1 MPSATTTTPRRAQPG
16 RAPRARAPRGSRR
29 GYTLLELLIVVAV
42 LGLAGALV
50 IPSMT
55 QGGILRVQAAVRTM
69 VSDLTFMQADAL
81 AFQSRRVM
89 VFGQVARFDS
99 SSGTWEVVEGN
110 GYTIFEPAPG
120 ATTVDLQNDLL
131 FDPFNPERPLSR
143 DFTEGRYG
151 GAEIGAV
158 ATTPADQV
166 IYDELGG
173 PAASLTTDDPAPT
186 GTVEVQGPGS
196 RWRVSIEAYTGRVTV
211 ERLE

>member
-1 MPSATTTTPRRAQPG
+1 V
-16 RAPRARAPRGSRR
+16 SRTADR
-29 GYTLLELLIVVAV
+29 QGGYTLLELLIVVAV

-55 QGGILRVQAAVRTM
+55 QGGILRVQSAVRTL

-81 AFQSRRVM
+81 AYQTRRVM
-89 VFGQVARFDS
+89 VFGRVARFDVS
-99 SSGTWEVVEGN
+99 NGIWEVVEGN
-110 GYTIFEPAPG
+110 GYTVYEPAAG
-120 ATTVDLQNDLL
+120 ASSIDLQNDIL

-143 DFTEGRYG
+143 DFTEDRYG
-151 GAEIGAV
+151 GAEIGTV
-158 ATTPADQV
+158 STTPTDWV

-186 GTVEVQGPGS
+186 GTIEISGPAS
-196 RWRVSIEAYTGRVTV
+196 RWQVSIEAYTGRVTV